1 MAYIIGFILFLI
13 ALIVVGLILRKR
25 VYDEVDRL
33 ENWKMD
39 IMNRNVTSELSRV
52 KDLNLSGETQDKFE
66 SWKDRWELILTREL
80 PDIEEYL
87 LDAEEAADRYR
98 ISTAKKNLRAVNE
111 ILGRIEKS
119 IEQIFAEV
127 DQLMEAEQHTRQEI
141 EDIQPRIKELR
152 KMMIQNRF
160 QYGKAEIRF
169 EVEFD
174 ELDGKLQQYF
184 DLTDSGDYTEAQVIV
199 DDLKEHLEKVEYEM
213 EVFPE
218 IYKSCKQTLPTQ
230 IDDLFAGLKD
240 MKEEGYR
247 IEQMGF
253 EKELHKF
260 QERLVASVLDLEKGN
275 MSDAIEVSEHIDQRL
290 KEMYQLLE
298 KEALSK
304 NFVEKHFP
312 SYEKLIE
319 DSLKDFQETKDEI
332 ESLQH
337 TYYFEDSDLESHL
350 SLEKWMQSIRNQ
362 FEEIKEEMQSDKATF
377 VSMRDA
383 LEVSSKDLEE
393 LQLRH
398 TEYKEQIR
406 TLRKDELEAK
416 GKVHEMRKQLF
427 DTNRKL
433 KKSNIPGVPSYVWGL
448 LTEGSEKLEK
458 VLSNLAKQP
467 LDMGEVQHSLDA
479 AEKAVNAVMEQTNLL
494 LEQAELVEL
503 VIQYANRYR
512 SQHAILAAKLLEAE
526 KMFRNYEYE
535 NALEQAV
542 QALKEVDPDA
552 IKRLEERKYSEL
564 TSS

>member
-1 MAYIIGFILFLI
+1 MAYIIGFILLLI
-13 ALIVVGLILRKR
+13 ALIVIGLILRKR
-25 VYDEVDRL
+25 VYDEVDHL

-66 SWKDRWELILTREL
+66 SWKERWENIVTREL

-98 ISTAKKNLRAVNE
+98 ISTAKKNLRTVNE
-111 ILGRIEKS
+111 ILGRIEKN

-127 DQLMEAEQHTRQEI
+127 DQLMEAEQHTREEI
-141 EDIQPRIKELR
+141 EDIQPRIKDLR
-152 KMMIQNRF
+152 KAMIQNRF

-174 ELDGKLQQYF
+174 DLDAKLQQYYS
-184 DLTDSGDYTEAQVIV
+184 LTDSGDYTEAQVVV

-213 EVFPE
+213 KAFPD

-230 IDDLFAGLKD
+230 IDDLLAGLKD

-260 QERLVASVLDLEKGN
+260 QERLVASVLELEKGN
-275 MSDAIEVSEHIDQRL
+275 MTDAIEVSEHIDQRL

-304 NFVEKHFP
+304 NYVEKHFP
-312 SYEKLIE
+312 GYEQLI
-319 DSLKDFQETKDEI
+319 D
-332 ESLQH
+332 ESLQDFEETKKEIENLQK
-337 TYYFEDSDLESHL
+337 TYFFEDSDLESHL

-362 FEEIKEEMQSDKATF
+362 FEELKQEMESDKATF

-383 LEVSSKDLEE
+383 LETSVKDLEE
-393 LQLRH
+393 LQVRH
-398 TEYKEQIR
+398 AEYKEQIR
-406 TLRKDELEAK
+406 ALRKDELEAK
-416 GKVHEMRKQLF
+416 EKVQDMRKQLF

-433 KKSNIPGVPSYVWGL
+433 KKSNIPGVPSYVWNL
-448 LTEGSEKLEK
+448 LKEASEKLEK
-458 VLSNLAKQP
+458 VMVNLSKQP
-467 LDMGEVQHSLDA
+467 LDMGEVQHSLSA
-479 AEKAVNAVMEQTNLL
+479 AETSVLAVIEQTNLL

-526 KMFRNYEYE
+526 NMFRNYEYE

-542 QALKEVDPDA
+542 QALKEIDPDA
-552 IKRLEERKYSEL
+552 IKRLEQLKYSEV
-564 TSS
+564 SS